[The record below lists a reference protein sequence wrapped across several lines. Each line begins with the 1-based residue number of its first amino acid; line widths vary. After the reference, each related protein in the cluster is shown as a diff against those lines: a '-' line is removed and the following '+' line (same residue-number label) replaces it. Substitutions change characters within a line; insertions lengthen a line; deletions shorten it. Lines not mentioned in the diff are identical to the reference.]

1 MNTRVH
7 DAGAPEAELVTGR
20 RPDTALALVVPLW
33 VETALAR
40 PNREGEVSGYA
51 IALGWNTPQDSTAYL
66 VSDDALPRPVW
77 IGEAE
82 LVSNSVRRP
91 S

>member
-1 MNTRVH
+1 MNTRAH
-7 DAGAPEAELVTGR
+7 DTGAPEAELVTGR
-20 RPDTALALVVPLW
+20 RPDNVLALAVPLW

-40 PNREGEVSGYA
+40 PNREGDVSGYA

-66 VSDDALPRPVW
+66 ISDGALPRPVW
-77 IGEAE
+77 ISEAE
-82 LVSNSVRRP
+82 LVSNLVRRP

>member
-20 RPDTALALVVPLW
+20 RPDNAVALAVPLW

-40 PNREGEVSGYA
+40 PNGEGEVSGYA
-51 IALGWNTPQDSTAYL
+51 IAFGWNTPQDSTAYL

-77 IGEAE
+77 ISEAE
-82 LVSNSVRRP
+82 LVSNSVRR
-91 S
+91 SS

>member
-1 MNTRVH
+1 MNTRAH

-20 RPDTALALVVPLW
+20 RPDKALALAVPLW

-40 PNREGEVSGYA
+40 PNREGEVSGC
-51 IALGWNTPQDSTAYL
+51 
-66 VSDDALPRPVW
+66 
-77 IGEAE
+77 
-82 LVSNSVRRP
+82 VSNSVRRP

>member
-1 MNTRVH
+1 MSTRPH

-20 RPDTALALVVPLW
+20 RPDHAVALLVPLW

-40 PNREGEVSGYA
+40 PNGEGEVSGYA

-77 IGEAE
+77 ISEAE